1 MKKNILL
8 LLASTC
14 LLASCNNV
22 TQSSES
28 KGVYSGDFGSASSG
42 DIQGDSTSS
51 SDSTSVDDDVD
62 NTPLEDLSDISS
74 GISVS
79 TSGFL
84 NDISIGMSLANHS
97 SYPIT
102 FSLTNNPTGKV
113 VVRSDNENVL
123 TAEVSASGTSWTL
136 NTHKQGK
143 AHLIIEDGDGIAHY
157 RTLVTVKKKLTAEE
171 VTASLVE
178 EDFFS
183 TIPGFESATGD
194 LTMWFVEGGTGYIYG
209 TESGGVTL
217 NRESFTYAWNQE
229 YTSIAEDSAYWY
241 VYKVSNWNV
250 SDFVFDYFAVWN
262 TGDRLHA
269 HTRNGLLG
277 ILEPSAEI

>member
-8 LLASTC
+8 LLASAA
-14 LLASCNNV
+14 LLSGCSGQSGPV
-22 TQSSES
+22 ESTDTPPSSSE
-28 KGVYSGDFGSASSG
+28 ASSA
-42 DIQGDSTSS
+42 I
-51 SDSTSVDDDVD
+51 DDDVD
-62 NTPLEDLSDISS
+62 TTPLEELSDISS

-79 TSGFL
+79 ISGFL
-84 NDISIGMSLANHS
+84 NDISIGMSLAGHS
-97 SYPIT
+97 SYPIS

-123 TAEVSASGTSWTL
+123 TAEVSESGTSWTL
-136 NTHKQGK
+136 LSHKQGK
-143 AHLIIEDGDGIAHY
+143 AHLIIEDGDGIAHF
-157 RTLVTVKKKLTAEE
+157 RKLVTVKKKLTAEE
-171 VTASLVE
+171 VTSSLVE

-183 TIPGFESATGD
+183 TVPGFESATGD
-194 LTMWFVEGGTGYIYG
+194 LTMWFVEGGKGYISG

-217 NRESFTYAWNQE
+217 ASQSFTYEWNQE
-229 YTSIAEDSAYWY
+229 YSSIAEDAAYWY
-241 VYKVSNWNV
+241 IYKVSNWTI

-277 ILEPSAEI
+277 ILEPSSSI